1 MTHPSNLQSPTSNLQ
16 PPTSNPGPAYGII
29 VAAGRS
35 ERMGGLDK
43 IFAALMGRPLLAWTL
58 AAFERCDA
66 IDSVVVVAAPRSVDR
81 VRDFCA
87 EWRFTKVTAVVAG
100 GDDRQHSVRAGLDAA
115 PQAAIVAI
123 HDAARPLVTHDIIER
138 GVALARET
146 GAALCAIPS
155 RDTVKD
161 VTGDPPVVRATPHRA
176 HMWLAQT
183 PQVFDRALLLEAHAR
198 AAAPATDD
206 AALVEAIGHAVRVY
220 EGDPSNFKVTTPE
233 DLIVAEALLR
243 ERFAT

>member
-1 MTHPSNLQSPTSNLQ
+1 MMRDGS
-16 PPTSNPGPAYGII
+16 AVGII

-35 ERMGGLDK
+35 ERMDGLDK
-43 IFAALMGRPLLAWTL
+43 VFAALMGRPLLVWTL
-58 AAFERCDA
+58 SAFKRCEA
-66 IDSVVVVAAPRSVDR
+66 IDRVVVVASPRSVER
-81 VRDFCA
+81 VRDLCA
-87 EWRFTKVTAVVAG
+87 EWRFTHVAAVVAG
-100 GDDRQHSVRAGLDAA
+100 GETRQDSVRAGINAA
-115 PQAAIVAI
+115 GDAAIVAI
-123 HDAARPLVTHDIIER
+123 HDAARPLVTPELIER

-161 VTGDPPVVRATPHRA
+161 VDGDPPVVRATPERA
-176 HMWLAQT
+176 RMWLAQT

-198 AAAPATDD
+198 ATSSATDD
-206 AALVEAIGHAVRVY
+206 AALVEAIGHEVRVY
-220 EGDPSNFKVTTPE
+220 EGAASNFKITTPE